1 MEEPR
6 KAKAKLLLNGSASL
20 INHSLISRSLLQVTL
35 SGNQQ
40 PVRTEITEAAME
52 LGAEVSDIF

>member
-1 MEEPR
+1 MVIT
-6 KAKAKLLLNGSASL
+6 KF
-20 INHSLISRSLLQVTL
+20 LQVTL

-52 LGAEVSDIF
+52 LGSEVILRNSLMHLQLYMSLFTSHEG